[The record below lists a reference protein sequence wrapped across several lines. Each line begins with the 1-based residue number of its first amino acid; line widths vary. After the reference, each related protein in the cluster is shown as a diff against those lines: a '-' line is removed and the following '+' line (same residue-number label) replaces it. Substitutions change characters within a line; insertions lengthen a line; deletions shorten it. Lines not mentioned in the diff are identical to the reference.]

1 MFFEN
6 VHPGYKNLSVF
17 HVKKKIQEKE
27 GVIFVILIF
36 LKLNNHLFLKICH
49 TYVHKER
56 TLPFRKETLLSKN
69 FLSSM
74 KPRILNPLDLVSE
87 GVLAFFCVRPLQL
100 TT

>member
-36 LKLNNHLFLKICH
+36 FKLNNHLFLKICH

-56 TLPFRKETLLSKN
+56 TLPFRKETLLS
-69 FLSSM
+69 L
-74 KPRILNPLDLVSE
+74 RISYH
-87 GVLAFFCVRPLQL
+87 Q
-100 TT
+100 

>member
-74 KPRILNPLDLVSE
+74 KPRILNPCYE
-87 GVLAFFCVRPLQL
+87 EN
-100 TT
+100 T